1 MEPKAYKSSLIQTV
15 PLSSPTPLCQILSA
29 MTDPFQVISKI
40 AYLFPRCIV
49 FFSISPLE

>member
-1 MEPKAYKSSLIQTV
+1 
-15 PLSSPTPLCQILSA
+15 

-49 FFSISPLE
+49 FFSISPLEQKFLCGGSLASMHHSP